1 MKTKL
6 LHPLILAMKSFI
18 HSPVKTKVKNYHKGK
33 GEIHFDFISYGCT
46 TTTSGTPYKKNHQN
60 KESKC
65 AP

>member
-33 GEIHFDFISYGCT
+33 GEIHSDFISYGCT
-46 TTTSGTPYKKNHQN
+46 TTTSGTPYK
-60 KESKC
+60 
-65 AP
+65 